1 MGGMTVLILFF
12 ALIFLG
18 VPVAYTMV
26 FSAGLYFITNDMSL
40 MVLIQKMGGSLNS
53 ITMLAVPTFIFAG
66 CLMNN
71 GGLSDALFKSV
82 LTTRIGKIKGGLAH
96 INVVCSLIFA
106 GMSGAALA
114 DLGGLGQV
122 EMKAMRENGYDDD
135 DSIAVTLASS
145 AIGPIFPPSIPM
157 LMYALVASV
166 SGVKILLAGIV
177 PGILLMLVL
186 MAFVAYLAKK
196 KNFPYGNIH
205 ISRKEKVKL
214 QLHGVPALLAP
225 VILLAGL
232 LSGTYSP
239 TELACV
245 AVVYSVLVG
254 CFFYKGLSL
263 KKLIASASE
272 TSETMSNTLFILCGA
287 SAFAFVLTMEQVP
300 QTMQALITSVT
311 TNKVLLILMVNFI
324 LLIVGMVMDTGI
336 SIIIF
341 TPIFLPIM
349 KAVCMDPL
357 QLGVMICLN
366 LVIGLYTPPFGT
378 CLFMASTMTQKPF
391 ERIVKAITPY
401 YIPLLAVL
409 LLVAFIPPLTT
420 WLPNLFF

>member
-177 PGILLMLVL
+177 PGILLMLML

-205 ISRKEKVKL
+205 ISRKELNYV
-214 QLHGVPALLAP
+214 
-225 VILLAGL
+225 VI
-232 LSGTYSP
+232 
-239 TELACV
+239 
-245 AVVYSVLVG
+245 
-254 CFFYKGLSL
+254 
-263 KKLIASASE
+263 
-272 TSETMSNTLFILCGA
+272 
-287 SAFAFVLTMEQVP
+287 
-300 QTMQALITSVT
+300 
-311 TNKVLLILMVNFI
+311 
-324 LLIVGMVMDTGI
+324 
-336 SIIIF
+336 
-341 TPIFLPIM
+341 
-349 KAVCMDPL
+349 
-357 QLGVMICLN
+357 
-366 LVIGLYTPPFGT
+366 
-378 CLFMASTMTQKPF
+378 
-391 ERIVKAITPY
+391 
-401 YIPLLAVL
+401 
-409 LLVAFIPPLTT
+409 
-420 WLPNLFF
+420 